1 MEDAAPAQD
10 ATNIDSGNIG
20 GGETPAPVSTP
31 DSGSLLGGSPSA
43 DPAPVSDTAPD
54 AIPQTQLWHETLS
67 DEFKNSKNI
76 SKYNSLDEMLRG
88 HENLSKKIGEKN
100 LEMPGE
106 DASTAD
112 WDKFYSKI
120 GRPDS
125 VDGYSK
131 YEPDMVVDGEG
142 NEIGAFEFD
151 PDKLAEVQKRL
162 HAKGASDSVM
172 QEVMSSFAEI
182 STQERVAALDL
193 MDQKAKHAE
202 GELRREYGDKYEAQ
216 MRSIGAIAETL
227 GIKDTLL
234 EAGLGNDLSVIRM
247 LQGLGSKIGESNITG
262 DARGAAGGFE
272 SRMAA
277 LKAHPAAKEK
287 GHPEFHSIQS
297 QITKLYK
304 EKYGS

>member
-125 VDGYSK
+125 VDGYSE
-131 YEPDMVVDGEG
+131 YSPEMVVDGEG
-142 NEIGAFEFD
+142 NEIPAFEFD
-151 PDKLAEVQKRL
+151 KAQLSDVQKKL
-162 HAKGASDSVM
+162 HGKGINDSQM
-172 QEVMSSFAEI
+172 QAIMSTYAEI
-182 STQERVAALDL
+182 STQAQNDAIDM
-193 MDQKAKHAE
+193 MDHQAKQAQ
-202 GELRREYGDKYEAQ
+202 GELQREFGDKYEAK

-227 GIKDTLL
+227 GIKDTLI
-234 EAGLGNDLSVIRM
+234 ENGLGNNLQVIRM
-247 LQGLGSKIGESNITG
+247 LDQLGSKIGESNITG

>member
-1 MEDAAPAQD
+1 MEESAPAPD
-10 ATNIDSGNIG
+10 ATSTESSSVG
-20 GGETPAPVSTP
+20 GGETTAPASIPN
-31 DSGSLLGGSPSA
+31 SGSILGGAPSA
-43 DPAPVSDTAPD
+43 NPEPIANSAPD
-54 AIPQTQLWHETLS
+54 AIPTTELWHETLP

-112 WDKFYSKI
+112 WDKFYSKV

-151 PDKLAEVQKRL
+151 PNKLAEVQKRL

-182 STQERVAALDL
+182 STQERVAALDI
-193 MDQKAKHAE
+193 MDQKAQQAE
-202 GELRREYGDKYEAQ
+202 SELRREYGDKYEAQ
-216 MRSIGAIAETL
+216 MKSVGAIAESL

-247 LQGLGSKIGESNITG
+247 LQGLGSKIGESAITG
-262 DARGAAGGFE
+262 DARGAAGGYE

-277 LKAHPAAKEK
+277 LKAHPAAKSK
-287 GHPEFHSIQS
+287 SHPEFHSIQS
-297 QITKLYK
+297 QITNLYK